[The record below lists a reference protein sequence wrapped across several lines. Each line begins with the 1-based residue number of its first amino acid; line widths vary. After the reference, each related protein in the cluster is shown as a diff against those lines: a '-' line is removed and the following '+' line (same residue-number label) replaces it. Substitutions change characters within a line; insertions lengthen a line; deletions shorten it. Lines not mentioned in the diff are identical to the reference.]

1 MNNCSNFIG
10 EKYLMLKRKLVER
23 LLLRMLVIVKPKQK
37 NVPLDAAFTIFIE
50 ICLKHYFV
58 AGTILPQYSTGG
70 KSNY

>member
-37 NVPLDAAFTIFIE
+37 NVLLDAA
-50 ICLKHYFV
+50 LLYLSKFV
-58 AGTILPQYSTGG
+58 
-70 KSNY
+70 